1 MSSQV
6 APRIFFYVQHL
17 LGIGHQ
23 MRAAAITRAMCR
35 QGLDVT
41 YVSGG
46 FEETKFDLGGATI
59 VQLPPARTA
68 DATFST
74 LLGEDGNAVDDA
86 WEAARCRA
94 LLEAFEQ
101 TRPDALLIESFP
113 FGRRRFR
120 FELMPLLKR
129 VRGQLPVAASVRD
142 ILVSKNDPKRT
153 RWIVETVNAFFDT
166 VIVHGDSRLVT
177 LDVTFPGAGAIGDRI
192 RYSGYVASDFNSD
205 TSGKRTE
212 VVVSAGGGAV
222 GGPLLRTSLAAR
234 PLSCLSSANWRLI
247 TGPNLPESDRNALK
261 SAQGVKISSYV
272 ENFNEILRSAAVSVS
287 QAGYNTVMDLMT
299 SRTKSVLVPFSQHG
313 ETEQS
318 LRASLLARRGL
329 FQILPE
335 QDLTPEALAKAIDAA
350 HLGPAPHPSGI
361 DIDGAAMTA
370 RIMSDLVT
378 GRPISGRIKFNH
390 VSDCA

>member
-1 MSSQV
+1 MNSHAV
-6 APRIFFYVQHL
+6 PRIFFYVQHL

-23 MRAAAITRAMCR
+23 VRAAAITRAMCR

-46 FEETKFDLGGATI
+46 FEEIKFDLGGATI

-74 LLGEDGNAVDDA
+74 LLGEDGTAVDDA
-86 WEAARCRA
+86 WEAARCSA
-94 LLEAFEQ
+94 LLEAFEH

-142 ILVSKNDPKRT
+142 ILVSNNDPKRT
-153 RWIVETVNAFFDT
+153 RWIVETVNAYFDT
-166 VIVHGDSRLVT
+166 VIVHGDPRIVT

-192 RYSGYVASDFNSD
+192 RYSGYVAPDIRFNS
-205 TSGKRTE
+205 SCKRSK

-234 PLSCLSSANWRLI
+234 PLSRLSSAHWRLI

-261 SAQGVKISSYV
+261 STRGVKISTYA
-272 ENFNEILRSAAVSVS
+272 EDFKKIFEDGI
-287 QAGYNTVMDLMT
+287 
-299 SRTKSVLVPFSQHG
+299 
-313 ETEQS
+313 QS
-318 LRASLLARRGL
+318 WVNSL
-329 FQILPE
+329 IE
-335 QDLTPEALAKAIDAA
+335 KND
-350 HLGPAPHPSGI
+350 
-361 DIDGAAMTA
+361 
-370 RIMSDLVT
+370 
-378 GRPISGRIKFNH
+378 
-390 VSDCA
+390 